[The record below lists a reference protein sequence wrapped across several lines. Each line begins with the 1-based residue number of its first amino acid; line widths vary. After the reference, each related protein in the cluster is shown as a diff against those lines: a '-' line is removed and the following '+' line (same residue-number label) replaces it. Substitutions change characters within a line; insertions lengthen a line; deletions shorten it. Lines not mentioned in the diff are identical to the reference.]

1 MPPGSRPCA
10 AVRRPPRRNRARL
23 SWRRR
28 LLRGAAVAAVSTAT
42 ITGAGSYVAYSQL
55 DGNIS
60 VLDTGA
66 ALGSD
71 RPAAFT
77 PAASAPEGSNPGAGT
92 PSTAPGAPASDRSV
106 PVGEAVAPLNIL
118 LIGSDTRQGAGNS
131 DAGGETPG
139 LSDTTIVLHLSAD
152 RSRAYAVSIPRDSMV
167 QRPTCLTED
176 GQVTDPGGLS
186 MFNAAYAVG
195 GPVCTQRTVEQL
207 TGIRI
212 DHFAVIDFSGF
223 RHMVDALGGVP
234 ICVPK
239 TVDDP
244 VSGIHLEAGSYE
256 VGGQQ
261 ALDYVRIRHEISD
274 NGDIG
279 RMRRQQAFL
288 ASMVRTAVSRDVL
301 TDPVGL
307 YRFLDEATR
316 SLTTDPGLGDL
327 PSLLDLARQ
336 VQHIGLDRVQF
347 LTVPFEAYAPDP
359 NRLQWSRAAEDLWA
373 QLRTDQP
380 LTPERGKTV
389 ISAAPIEG
397 TVTGSMPPEP
407 PSAST
412 EAPVDGAG
420 QATADAN
427 GLCSA

>member
-1 MPPGSRPCA
+1 MAPRPPGRHGVRPS
-10 AVRRPPRRNRARL
+10 L
-23 SWRRR
+23 RRR
-28 LLRGAAVAAVSTAT
+28 LLRGAAVAAASAVVIA
-42 ITGAGSYVAYSQL
+42 GAGTYVAYSQL
-55 DGNIS
+55 DDNIS

-66 ALGSD
+66 ALGAD

-77 PAASAPEGSNPGAGT
+77 PPASALDASDPGAGT
-92 PSTAPGAPASDRSV
+92 SSVVPLPAPADDRTGAV
-106 PVGEAVAPLNIL
+106 EAAAPLNIL
-118 LIGSDTRQGAGNS
+118 LIGSDTRQGAA
-131 DAGGETPG
+131 DPDIGGETPG

-152 RSRAYAVSIPRDSMV
+152 RSRAHAVSIPRDSMV
-167 QRPTCLTED
+167 HRPTCLTQD
-176 GQVTDPGGLS
+176 GHVTDPGGLS
-186 MFNAAYAVG
+186 MFNGAYAVG

-223 RHMVDALGGVP
+223 RDMVDALGGVP
-234 ICVPK
+234 ICVPR

-288 ASMVRTAVSRDVL
+288 ASMVRTAVSRDML

-307 YRFLDEATR
+307 YRFLDAATR

-327 PSLLDLARQ
+327 SSLLELARQ
-336 VQHIGLDRVQF
+336 VRDIGLDRVQF

-359 NRLQWSRAAEDLWA
+359 NRVQWSRAAEDLWA
-373 QLRTDQP
+373 RLRTDQP
-380 LTPERGKTV
+380 LSPEQDEMV
-389 ISAAPIEG
+389 ISAAPVEG
-397 TVTGSMPPEP
+397 TAPGPPV
-407 PSAST
+407 AST

-420 QATADAN
+420 QAAADTN
-427 GLCSA
+427 GLCSD

>member
-1 MPPGSRPCA
+1 MTPRLPRCH
-10 AVRRPPRRNRARL
+10 PPRL
-23 SWRRR
+23 SLRRR
-28 LLRGAAVAAVSTAT
+28 LLRGAAIAAVSTVIIA
-42 ITGAGSYVAYSQL
+42 GAGSYVAYSQL

-77 PAASAPEGSNPGAGT
+77 PPASAPDGGNSGAGT
-92 PSTAPGAPASDRSV
+92 SSAALPTAPGAPAGNRQEEV
-106 PVGEAVAPLNIL
+106 AEAAPLNIL
-118 LIGSDTRQGAGNS
+118 LIGSDTRRGTGNS
-131 DAGGETPG
+131 DVGGETPG

-195 GPVCTQRTVEQL
+195 GPACTQRTVEQL

-223 RHMVDALGGVP
+223 RDMVDALGGVP

-261 ALDYVRIRHEISD
+261 ALDYVRIRHVISG

-288 ASMVRTAVSRDVL
+288 ASMVRTAVSRDML

-307 YRFLDEATR
+307 YRFLDEATQ

-327 PSLLDLARQ
+327 PSLLNLARQ

-347 LTVPFEAYAPDP
+347 LTVPFESYVPNP

-380 LTPERGKTV
+380 LTPEQAETV
-389 ISAAPIEG
+389 LSAAPSQG
-397 TVTGSMPPEP
+397 TATRSVPPGP
-407 PSAST
+407 PSAAT
-412 EAPVDGAG
+412 EPPVDAAE
-420 QATADAN
+420 QAAADTN